1 MYSLGCVLYETL
13 TGQRPF
19 GSDLPVAVLFGHLSE
34 PPPRASEAR
43 PDLGAGVDTV
53 VGRAMAKEPDARYST
68 GSELVDA
75 AAGVLLGAGGR
86 RRRRVLVGAL
96 VALVV
101 VVAAVVAAVL
111 LTGGGGESE
120 GFGDQWSRVP
130 HRDDDLRGGVDR
142 AGVTAGPETFVAVG
156 FQDDNVSDIDAAA
169 WTSPGGLTWSRV
181 QHRETTLGGTGH
193 QRMEA
198 VAAGDDLFVAVG
210 HDEEVDAAGSP
221 TNLDAA
227 VWTSPEGLEWT
238 RVPHDETVFGG
249 PPITSEFEPGRVG
262 DPSSQAMVDVT
273 TGGPGFVAVRL
284 AEDAATGDT
293 AAVWTSADGLSWARV
308 TDQADLDH
316 TTGSGLLWMTGV
328 TEADGRL
335 VAVGWET
342 SSERQF
348 SAAVWTSEDGLAWTR
363 LPHDG
368 AAFGSG
374 SQWFGMDD
382 VVGGRA
388 GVRRGWYGDARR
400 RSPRAAAGVGR

>member
-1 MYSLGCVLYETL
+1 M
-13 TGQRPF
+13 
-19 GSDLPVAVLFGHLSE
+19 SDV
-34 PPPRASEAR
+34 
-43 PDLGAGVDTV
+43 
-53 VGRAMAKEPDARYST
+53 
-68 GSELVDA
+68 
-75 AAGVLLGAGGR
+75 
-86 RRRRVLVGAL
+86 
-96 VALVV
+96 
-101 VVAAVVAAVL
+101 
-111 LTGGGGESE
+111 
-120 GFGDQWSRVP
+120 
-130 HRDDDLRGGVDR
+130 
-142 AGVTAGPETFVAVG
+142 
-156 FQDDNVSDIDAAA
+156 DAAA
-169 WTSPGGLTWSRV
+169 WTSPDGLTWSRV
-181 QHRETTLGGTGH
+181 QHREATLGGTGH

-273 TGGPGFVAVRL
+273 TGGPGFVAVGL

-316 TTGSGLLWMTGV
+316 TTGSGLLWMRGV

-382 VVGGRA
+382 VVAGGPGFVA
-388 GVRRGWYGDARR
+388 VGTEMPGDAPRELLPALDAEDVLTTPR
-400 RSPRAAAGVGR
+400 PMAVGVFGPAIWTSEDGLTWSRIPADQLPASTSDDVQLRAVTAADSGLIAVGLRGSGDDVRAEVWTSPDGLRWTVATDPQQALAGPQRQVMADVAAGGGGLVGVGAAGTPFLFTTAVWTSP